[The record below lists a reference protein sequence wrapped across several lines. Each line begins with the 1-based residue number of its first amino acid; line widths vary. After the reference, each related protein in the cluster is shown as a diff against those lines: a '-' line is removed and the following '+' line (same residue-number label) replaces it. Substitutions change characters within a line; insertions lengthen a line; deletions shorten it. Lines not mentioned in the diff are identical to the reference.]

1 MTWLLLIGLP
11 VAIYATYLVW
21 RARVG
26 HLIGVHLF
34 LFEQAYDQCIHES
47 KSKKTALRESL
58 VVFRSCPR
66 LNRITEAEF
75 DMFSEIIGTVQDPKH
90 VVKKLILGMASTKII
105 KTFRDPQFLE
115 EVAVIYRPKV
125 NSNAG

>member
-1 MTWLLLIGLP
+1 MTLVVLIGLP
-11 VAIYATYLVW
+11 VAIYAIYIVW

-26 HLIGVHLF
+26 NLIGVHLF

-58 VVFRSCPR
+58 VVFRNCPR
-66 LNRITEAEF
+66 LNRITETEF
-75 DMFSEIIGTVQDPKH
+75 DRFSEIIGPVEDPKH
-90 VVKKLILGMASTKII
+90 VVKELILGMVSTKII
-105 KTFRDPQFLE
+105 KAFRDPQFLE